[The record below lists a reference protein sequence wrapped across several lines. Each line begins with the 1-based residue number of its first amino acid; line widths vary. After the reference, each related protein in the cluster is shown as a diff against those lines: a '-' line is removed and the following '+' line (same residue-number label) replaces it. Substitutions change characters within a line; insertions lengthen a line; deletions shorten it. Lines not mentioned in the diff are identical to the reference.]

1 MTITEIFN
9 EVYDCFINGNY
20 SIANPKDRQQTK
32 AIAPPKMEHNQALQH
47 TVNYILWEWTNDKKD
62 DKFKNL
68 IKVVCLPP
76 KDYDMSAFTF
86 KQVLEVICPEIIKT
100 NPEEFK

>member
-1 MTITEIFN
+1 MQLEQVFS
-9 EVYDCFINGNY
+9 EVYNEFINGNY
-20 SIANPKDRQQTK
+20 KVANPKNRNQTK
-32 AIAPPKMEHNQALQH
+32 KGSSPKMSSEQALQH

>member
-1 MTITEIFN
+1 MNSLNDIFT
-9 EVYDCFINGNY
+9 EVYNNFIAGNY
-20 SIANPKDRQQTK
+20 SVANPKNREQK
-32 AIAPPKMEHNQALQH
+32 KKGKSPKMEVEQALQH

-76 KDYDMSAFTF
+76 KDYDMSGFTF
-86 KQVLEVICPEIIKT
+86 KEILQVICPELIKT
-100 NPEEFK
+100 NPGEF